1 MTEILFYHMRRQALE
16 EVLPTLLEKTLAR
29 GWRAVV
35 QVRGEERA
43 GALDG
48 QLWTYRDDSFL
59 PHVLAEDANA
69 ADTAIVIA
77 TEEANP
83 NGAKVCFLVDGA
95 ETADA
100 AAYERLV
107 VLFAERDPEAV
118 AAARDYWRRLK
129 AAGHEVTYWQETER
143 GGWERKA

>member
-1 MTEILFYHMRRQALE
+1 MAEILFYHMRRQVLE

-35 QVRGEERA
+35 QVPAEERA

-77 TEEANP
+77 TEEVNP

-118 AAARDYWRRLK
+118 EAARDYWRRLK